1 MRGMIII
8 QFNDFAYL
16 AEGEHYMNEKQYLRA
31 NKRVFLA
38 VTIIFAYITLTMLAA
53 LAASHGD
60 HFVRIMIQCL
70 VSVGVIIL
78 SALGYLTR
86 KKTHTCAIILTT
98 AMMVGYACSG
108 FSVANPILSTPVVSV
123 NMANVFMTV
132 YIPVSII
139 VRKCR
144 NFRSCIVR
152 FPCGIA

>member
-1 MRGMIII
+1 MLFVIGDLLLRLCSLHDVTLCLFPVMISS
-8 QFNDFAYL
+8 
-16 AEGEHYMNEKQYLRA
+16 
-31 NKRVFLA
+31 
-38 VTIIFAYITLTMLAA
+38 T
-53 LAASHGD
+53 
-60 HFVRIMIQCL
+60 
-70 VSVGVIIL
+70 
-78 SALGYLTR
+78 
-86 KKTHTCAIILTT
+86 
-98 AMMVGYACSG
+98 CSG